1 MKRFCSEMMV
11 WIMMVVGMLMD
22 GDGVRDDKQKSKAQ
36 KRDSGVDQKEK
47 EENGFFFYG
56 THKSNKIGGSHES
69 NKSSG
74 VGGGMVFSDVAS
86 EAD

>member
-36 KRDSGVDQKEK
+36 KRYSGAE
-47 EENGFFFYG
+47 
-56 THKSNKIGGSHES
+56 
-69 NKSSG
+69 
-74 VGGGMVFSDVAS
+74 
-86 EAD
+86 